1 LELRLDYCNMPRR
14 KRHRFVHS
22 EPTVS
27 VYKPAGI
34 PAKDLDE
41 ILITVD
47 EFEAMRLADYEG
59 MNQREA
65 CTIMKISQPTFNRI
79 LASARSKVAQG
90 LVEGQVLRIEGGRYV
105 LGDGSGGLQCVDCNY
120 RLDMEKDKRNVCP
133 KCGSPRLR
141 WQRYDSL

>member
-1 LELRLDYCNMPRR
+1 MPRR
-14 KRHRFVHS
+14 KRHRFVHR

-34 PAKDLDE
+34 PAKELEE
-41 ILITVD
+41 ILLAVD
-47 EFEAMRLADYEG
+47 EFEAIRLADYEG

-79 LASARSKVAQG
+79 LASARNKVAQG

-105 LGDGSGGLQCVDCNY
+105 LGDGSGGLQCTDCDY
-120 RLDMEKDKRNVCP
+120 RLDMNKDKRNACP
-133 KCGSPRLR
+133 NCGSSKLR
-141 WQRYDSL
+141 WQRWDSP